1 MRRLLELVA
10 PARLGSP
17 FRWLLA
23 SSWVSNLGDGFALAA
38 SPLLVASQTRSPT
51 LVALA
56 TLLVQLPWL
65 VFGLIAGGLADRLN
79 RRTMV
84 VAVDLLRA
92 AMLVVLGAAILDH
105 WVNIGLVLVIVFL
118 MGTAEVFANTASGT
132 LAPMLVDRD
141 DLAIANARLQTGFVT
156 VSQLAGPP
164 IGATLFAAGM
174 AVPFLGQAVLVAA
187 GAVLMT
193 KMSVPQEPARPLN
206 TRELRS
212 DIIAGFR
219 WVVRHAAV
227 RTLVLTIL
235 IFNVTFGAAW
245 SVLVLYARDRLGMGA
260 IGFGLLTTAS
270 AVGGIGGTVMY
281 GAITRRVSLG
291 NLMRVGLILETVTHL
306 ALALNTS
313 PTIAIVI
320 FVVFGAHALIWG
332 TTSVTIRQRAV
343 PTTLQG
349 RVNSVNNVA
358 SFGGI
363 VVGAAIGGPIASAWG
378 LTAPFWFAFVGSG
391 IFVVLIWRQLT
402 HVAHTDAAPEPAY

>member
-1 MRRLLELVA
+1 M
-10 PARLGSP
+10 
-17 FRWLLA
+17 
-23 SSWVSNLGDGFALAA
+23 
-38 SPLLVASQTRSPT
+38 
-51 LVALA
+51 ALA

-65 VFGLIAGGLADRLN
+65 LFGLIAGGLADRLN

-174 AVPFLGQAVLVAA
+174 AVPFLGQAFLVAA

-193 KMSVPQEPARPLN
+193 RMSVTQEPAKPVN

-212 DIIAGFR
+212 DIVAGFR
-219 WVVRHAAV
+219 WVVGHAAV

-260 IGFGLLTTAS
+260 IGFGLLTTAA
-270 AVGGIGGTVMY
+270 AVGGIGGTLMY

-313 PTIAIVI
+313 PRIAIVI

-363 VVGAAIGGPIASAWG
+363 VAGAAIGGPIATAWG

-402 HVAHTDAAPEPAY
+402 HVAHTDASPQSA

>member
-1 MRRLLELVA
+1 VRRLLETVA
-10 PARLGSP
+10 PARLGLP

-38 SPLLVASQTRSPT
+38 GPLLVASQTRSPT

-92 AMLVVLGAAILDH
+92 GMLVVLGVAVLDH
-105 WVNIGLVLVIVFL
+105 WVNIGLVLIVMFL

-141 DLAIANARLQTGFVT
+141 DLVIANARLQTGFVT
-156 VSQLAGPP
+156 VNQLAGPP
-164 IGATLFAAGM
+164 IGAALFAARM

-187 GAVLMT
+187 GAVLMSR
-193 KMSVPQEPARPLN
+193 MSVPHEPARPLN
-206 TRELRS
+206 TRELRT
-212 DIIAGFR
+212 DIAAGFR
-219 WVVRHAAV
+219 WVIRHTAV

-270 AVGGIGGTVMY
+270 AIGGIGGTLLY
-281 GAITRRVSLG
+281 GAITRRVTLG
-291 NLMRVGLILETVTHL
+291 NLMRVGLIVETFTHL

-313 PTIAIVI
+313 AAIAIVI

-332 TTSVTIRQRAV
+332 TTSITIRQRAV

-358 SFGGI
+358 SYGGI
-363 VVGAAIGGPIASAWG
+363 VVGAAIGGPIASTWG

-391 IFVVLIWRQLT
+391 IFVLLIWRQLT
-402 HVAHTDAAPEPAY
+402 HVAHNDAAVPQT